1 MELICEARKH
11 VRNTQPM
18 PLTSNAA
25 AAVDRGGVDDLKWQQ
40 QQFMPSGPLWVVA
53 AAAASS
59 PGGGGGGGGSG
70 GSGVRVRRMPAG
82 EEDDTR
88 ASAGVLVHKYLLTG
102 AKVLAYR
109 YFFSPSSSS
118 TTRVANSICEVPSA
132 ALHEPVPHFPLPSFA
147 HTSQSS

>member
-1 MELICEARKH
+1 MELICEAREH
-11 VRNTQPM
+11 ARNTQPM

-53 AAAASS
+53 AAAAAS
-59 PGGGGGGGGSG
+59 PGGGGGSG

-88 ASAGVLVHKYLLTG
+88 ASAGVLVHKYL
-102 AKVLAYR
+102 
-109 YFFSPSSSS
+109 
-118 TTRVANSICEVPSA
+118 
-132 ALHEPVPHFPLPSFA
+132 HEPVPHSPLPSFA
-147 HTSQSS
+147 HTCQSS